1 MRLALE
7 EAKKCKATPTAFCVG
22 CIITTIPT
30 LLFPKGEILST
41 GYSRE
46 LEGNTHAEEC
56 AISKFL
62 TTLSILSSPSSS
74 ATVEELDQEIQSKL
88 TALKSARIYTTMEP
102 CSLRLSG
109 NTPCVDRVIELEF
122 NSVYMGVEE
131 PGDFVICEGVRKLR
145 EKGIEVFVVVQ
156 DGLREDC
163 LREARRG
170 H

>member
-1 MRLALE
+1 MRLALG
-7 EAKKCKATPTAFCVG
+7 EAQKCIATPTAFCVG
-22 CIITTIPT
+22 CIITSAPT
-30 LLFPKGEILST
+30 PSFPQGKTLST

-62 TTLSILSSPSSS
+62 SPISSNSNEP
-74 ATVEELDQEIQSKL
+74 TITEEEKSKRVIEL
-88 TALKSARIYTTMEP
+88 QSARIYTTMEP

-109 NTPCVDRVIELEF
+109 NVPCVDRVIELNF
-122 NSVYMGVEE
+122 DQVYMGVEE
-131 PGDFVICEGVRKLR
+131 PGDFVVCEGVKKMRA
-145 EKGIEVFVVVQ
+145 KGIQVFVVEE

-163 LREARRG
+163 LKEARRG